1 MATRADRQAKGGTL
15 ILGGGFAGATVAERL
30 GKQGATIVNP
40 DNFLLYTPM
49 LPEAASGII
58 DTRHVVVPLR
68 AMCPESELLLGWA
81 SGLDEENR
89 VVEVTTEDEGTMT
102 IGYENL
108 VIALGA
114 IIRIFPIPGLAEN
127 TLPFKN
133 LPDGIALR
141 NHVIRKLEDACEC
154 EGPEQQKQLTFV
166 FIGGGYSGVESC
178 AEMKDLVDDAMRH
191 YPALKGVQQRW
202 MLVDA
207 GPEILGTLPPKLQAY
222 AHKHM
227 TDDGIEIRT
236 DTRLQEVEEDAV
248 ILSDGE
254 RIEAA
259 TIVWAAGVQPHPLVR
274 ELGLPIDEK
283 SSAIVVDDHLRV
295 QGRTNV
301 YSLGDCAHVPNPKNP
316 RGFDPPTC
324 QHAIRQAKRLAKNL
338 KGADEPYAFKTLG
351 QVAQLG
357 RYKGVSETLGVRRR
371 GFMGFFIARGY
382 HLYAF
387 PLMSRRI
394 RIMLDWLVG
403 MFFKRDIVQTGPAPR
418 KGHHQPEN
426 RHKAMAVGTHD
437 MDAAQPND
445 AQPQDGVPA
454 VAEPEPAAAP
464 AAPNPA

>member
-30 GKQGATIVNP
+30 GSKGATIVNP
-40 DNFLLYTPM
+40 DNFMLYTPM

-68 AMCPESELLLGWA
+68 AMCPDSELLLGWA

-89 VVEVTTEDEGTMT
+89 TVEVTTEDEGTFT
-102 IGYENL
+102 VGYENL

-127 TLPFKN
+127 TLPFKT

-154 EGPEQQKQLTFV
+154 EGEAQQKELTFV

-191 YPALKGVQQRW
+191 YPALRGLKQRW
-202 MLVDA
+202 VLVDA
-207 GPEILGTLPPKLQAY
+207 GPEILGTLPSKLQQY
-222 AHKHM
+222 AHKHLA
-227 TDDGIEIRT
+227 DDGIEIRT
-236 DTRLQEVEEDAV
+236 ETRLQAVEEDAV
-248 ILSDGE
+248 VLSDGE

-259 TIVWAAGVQPHPLVR
+259 TIVWAAGVQPHPLVK
-274 ELGLPIDEK
+274 ELGLPLDEK
-283 SSAIVVDDHLRV
+283 SGAILVDDRLRV
-295 QGRTNV
+295 QGRTNI
-301 YSLGDCAHVPNPKNP
+301 YALGDCAKVPNPKNE

-338 KGADEPYAFKTLG
+338 KGEDKPYAFKTLG

-357 RYKGVSETLGVRRR
+357 RYKGVSETLGVRMR

-394 RIMLDWLVG
+394 RIMLDWALG
-403 MFFKRDIVQTGPAPR
+403 MLFKRDIVQTGPAPR

-426 RHKAMAVGTHD
+426 RHKAMAAGTHD
-437 MDAAQPND
+437 MEPAATDGP
-445 AQPQDGVPA
+445 QPQ
-454 VAEPEPAAAP
+454 AAP
-464 AAPNPA
+464 AAPEKAEAPQAA